1 MGSPES
7 FSSEN
12 QAAPSADWLI
22 SVIRYIRAP
31 KPNMGD
37 PAIRSAMITWRHGA
51 IKASITQGEGPLCR
65 WSTVRVMYQCRRCST
80 LSNMLQ

>member
-12 QAAPSADWLI
+12 LPPKADKLI
-22 SVIRYIRAP
+22 SVTRYIRAP

-51 IKASITQGEGPLCR
+51 IKASLDQNR
-65 WSTVRVMYQCRRCST
+65 F
-80 LSNMLQ
+80 

>member
-12 QAAPSADWLI
+12 LPPKADKLI

-31 KPNMGD
+31 KPNMGKMR
-37 PAIRSAMITWRHGA
+37 PSYTLPGSALEGARSLLHNKLAVAALHHIADAM
-51 IKASITQGEGPLCR
+51 GPLP
-65 WSTVRVMYQCRRCST
+65 SSV
-80 LSNMLQ
+80 